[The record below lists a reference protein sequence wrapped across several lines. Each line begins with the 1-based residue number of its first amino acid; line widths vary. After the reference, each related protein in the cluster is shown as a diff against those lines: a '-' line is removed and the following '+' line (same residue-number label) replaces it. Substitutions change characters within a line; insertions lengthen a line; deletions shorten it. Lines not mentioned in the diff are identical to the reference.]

1 MAYRIIASNVMVL
14 PQDEQYI
21 VHYDKVENLLYDYWE
36 PFEAGE
42 TPYFKGPSSN
52 VYWKCEVVEE

>member
-1 MAYRIIASNVMVL
+1 MVM

-21 VHYDKVENLLYDYWE
+21 VRYNQEENLLYDYWE
-36 PFEAGE
+36 PFEDGE

>member
-1 MAYRIIASNVMVL
+1 MAYRIIASNVMVM

-21 VHYDKVENLLYDYWE
+21 VRYNQEENLLYDYWE

>member
-1 MAYRIIASNVMVL
+1 MAYKIIASNVMVM

-21 VHYDKVENLLYDYWE
+21 VRYNQEENLLYDYWE
-36 PFEAGE
+36 PFEDGE
-42 TPYFKGPSSN
+42 PPYFKGPSSN

>member
-21 VHYDKVENLLYDYWE
+21 VRYNQEENLLYDYWE

>member
-1 MAYRIIASNVMVL
+1 MAYKIIASNVMVM

-21 VHYDKVENLLYDYWE
+21 VRYNQEENLLYDYWE
-36 PFEAGE
+36 PFEDGE

>member
-1 MAYRIIASNVMVL
+1 MAYRIIASNVMVM

-21 VHYDKVENLLYDYWE
+21 VRYNQEENLLYDYWE

-52 VYWKCEVVEE
+52 VYWKCEVVE